1 MVRKYLLPLFAA
13 IVTAG
18 CIFTGCSKEGSSELS
33 EEEKKKQEM
42 IDLLSQQI
50 MALDLSEMM
59 EGQSNVGAWVLSP
72 DSTFTY
78 LHLSGLEEGTDEA
91 GWTIDSLDGTWS
103 KFNEENP
110 WSGEEEALS
119 GFRATFNLEGREDAG
134 VLMPT
139 EDFYFV
145 TEEDSVKI
153 ILSKGAIEYVAMH
166 GVEEEDLE
174 EKAEMLSM
182 PPTRF
187 GFVINWLISWFMDD
201 PTEAANGLFN
211 AYKWVV
217 NTLGIDSS
225 SYNIDQEAGIKF
237 EESVSAKIKEFQNG
251 TETDYSN
258 WMSQIYAGREDTP
271 LCDMNIPGTHDTYTY
286 YLTGAGVVDKTVG
299 LYARTQSLDIAGQW
313 NAGVRCFDV
322 RFRCM
327 DSFLLNASK
336 LFDPSSW
343 FEPDKPQ
350 IVCMFH
356 QDIFCGITG
365 RTGIK
370 EIVKLLNKHPHETAI
385 LFCAF
390 EGEHGEADY
399 KLARELMNEFSDYI
413 VANPTP
419 GMTLKDCEGKMV
431 VFQAWDR
438 RNNYPDS
445 TLGPFFGTGD
455 DEYND
460 HGYIQFYNLSDKP
473 KTRLLYQNRYQ
484 SSTTDLCTSFWNEK
498 RGLMTKCFED
508 AKATKG
514 SSDHVWSVNQASGY
528 VGGQWIHMS
537 YTKNSNAMNPWT
549 ATYVADHKSDKLGII
564 QMDFAGKSETKDF
577 DGYYTCSA
585 GLPKLIVET
594 NRYL

>member
-18 CIFTGCSKEGSSELS
+18 CIFTGCSKENSELS

-59 EGQSNVGAWVLSP
+59 EGVSNIGMWVLSP
-72 DSTFTY
+72 DSTFMY
-78 LHLSGLEEGTDEA
+78 LHVSGIEEGSDETT
-91 GWTIDSLDGTWS
+91 WTIDSLDGTWD
-103 KFNEENP
+103 KLDVNP
-110 WSGEEEALS
+110 WNEQGEAIS
-119 GFRATFNLEGREDAG
+119 GFRATFDLKGREDAG
-134 VLMPT
+134 VIMPT
-139 EDFYFV
+139 EDYYFV
-145 TEEDSVKI
+145 SEEDSVKLV
-153 ILSKGAIEYVAMH
+153 LSKGAIEYAAMW
-166 GVEEEDLE
+166 VDEEDLE
-174 EKAEMLSM
+174 EKAQTLSMLST
-182 PPTRF
+182 PRTRF
-187 GFVINWLISWFMDD
+187 GFLINWVIAWFMDN

-225 SYNIDQEAGIKF
+225 SYNIDQDAGIKF
-237 EESVSAKIKEFQNG
+237 EENVSAKIKEFQNG
-251 TETDYSN
+251 AETDYSN

-286 YLTGAGVVDKTVG
+286 YMTGVGVVDKTVG

-327 DSFLLNASK
+327 DSYLLNASK

-365 RTGIK
+365 RTGIN
-370 EIVKLLNKHPHETAI
+370 EIVKLLKKHPHETAI

-438 RNNYPDS
+438 SNNYSDS

-455 DEYND
+455 DTYND

-484 SSTTDLCTSFWNEK
+484 SGTTDLCTSYWNEK

-514 SSDHVWSVNQASGY
+514 SSDYVWSVNQASGY

>member
-13 IVTAG
+13 VVTLG
-18 CIFTGCSKEGSSELS
+18 CIFTGCSKESSELS

-42 IDLLSQQI
+42 IDLLSRQI

-59 EGQSNVGAWVLSP
+59 EGVSNVGMWVLSP
-72 DSTFTY
+72 DSTFMY
-78 LHLSGLEEGTDEA
+78 LHISGLEEGSDETT
-91 GWTIDSLDGTWS
+91 WTIDSLDGTWG
-103 KFNEENP
+103 KLDVNP
-110 WSGEEEALS
+110 WNGQGEAIS
-119 GFRATFNLEGREDAG
+119 GFRATFDLKGREDAE
-134 VLMPT
+134 VMMQS
-139 EDFYFV
+139 EDYYFV
-145 TEEDSVKI
+145 SEEDSVKLV
-153 ILSKGAIEYVAMH
+153 LSKGAIEYAAMW
-166 GVEEEDLE
+166 VDEDDLE
-174 EKAEMLSM
+174 EKAQTLSMLSM

-187 GFVINWLISWFMDD
+187 GFLINWFVSWFVDN
-201 PTEAANGLFN
+201 PTEAANGLLN

-217 NTLGIDSS
+217 NTLGVDSS
-225 SYNIDQEAGIKF
+225 SYNIDQDAGIKF
-237 EESVSAKIKEFQNG
+237 EENVSAKIKEFQNG
-251 TETDYSN
+251 AETDYSN

-286 YLTGAGVVDKTVG
+286 YMTGVGVVDKTVG

-327 DSFLLNASK
+327 DSYLLNASK

-365 RTGIK
+365 RTGIN
-370 EIVKLLNKHPHETAI
+370 EIVKLLKKHPHETAI

-390 EGEHGEADY
+390 EGKHGEADY
-399 KLARELMNEFSDYI
+399 KLARELMDEFSDYI

-438 RNNYPDS
+438 SNNYPDS

-484 SSTTDLCTSFWNEK
+484 SGTTDLCTYYWNEK

-514 SSDHVWSVNQASGY
+514 SSDYVWSVNQASGY

-594 NRYL
+594 NRFL